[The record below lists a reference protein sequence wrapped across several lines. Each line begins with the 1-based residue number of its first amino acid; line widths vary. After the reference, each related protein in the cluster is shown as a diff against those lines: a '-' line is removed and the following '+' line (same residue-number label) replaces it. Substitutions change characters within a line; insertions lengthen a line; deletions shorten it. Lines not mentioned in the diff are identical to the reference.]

1 MTRRELSEGLRLP
14 MSTDV
19 FVRSAMALV
28 QGSMTRRLIE
38 PGSLRAGELEQTV
51 VPLVLGLT
59 T

>member
-1 MTRRELSEGLRLP
+1 